1 MTIYKPSPNLPPTTP
16 HVEEVNWL
24 PRTYLAEW
32 FLIQTILTRWTS
44 ASNGLWDPISS
55 LQYAPD
61 AISEN
66 QAPSITGVNFQ
77 AFSFEIENLQGAR
90 EENPSLIVL
99 NLILK
104 KCRKLGDIVGMR
116 MLRQDDIDP

>member
-1 MTIYKPSPNLPPTTP
+1 MGSVFEP
-16 HVEEVNWL
+16 VV
-24 PRTYLAEW
+24 RTRRYFRE
-32 FLIQTILTRWTS
+32 S
-44 ASNGLWDPISS
+44 
-55 LQYAPD
+55 
-61 AISEN
+61 
-66 QAPSITGVNFQ
+66 PSITGVNFQ

-99 NLILK
+99 NLIFK

>member
-1 MTIYKPSPNLPPTTP
+1 MTIYKPQSPPDDASRRGSKLASSYILGGVVFNPDYINKMDFCFQWIMGSDFEP
-16 HVEEVNWL
+16 VV
-24 PRTYLAEW
+24 RTRRYFRE
-32 FLIQTILTRWTS
+32 S
-44 ASNGLWDPISS
+44 
-55 LQYAPD
+55 
-61 AISEN
+61 
-66 QAPSITGVNFQ
+66 PSITGVNFQ
-77 AFSFEIENLQGAR
+77 AFNSFEIENLQGAR

>member
-66 QAPSITGVNFQ
+66 LLQLLVSTFRHLVLK
-77 AFSFEIENLQGAR
+77 IENLQGAR

-116 MLRQDDIDP
+116 MLRRH

>member
-1 MTIYKPSPNLPPTTP
+1 MDFGIRFRACST
-16 HVEEVNWL
+16 H
-24 PRTYLAEW
+24 
-32 FLIQTILTRWTS
+32 QTHFRES
-44 ASNGLWDPISS
+44 
-55 LQYAPD
+55 
-61 AISEN
+61 
-66 QAPSITGVNFQ
+66 PSITGVNFQ